1 MQSNGYIFKTFSHI
15 NFLNK
20 DCSFRLQLIFFFF
33 LRNGLKPNLVIKYCF
48 FPKNIT
54 IKILLYAVLFDN

>member
-20 DCSFRLQLIFFFF
+20 NCSFRLQLIFFFF
-33 LRNGLKPNLVIKYCF
+33 KKRFKAKFSN
-48 FPKNIT
+48 
-54 IKILLYAVLFDN
+54 KILFFFKKYYY